1 MDYLPEWKIYL
12 WKKLL
17 LNTEHFDEGV
27 VIPHNFTFFSDD
39 EQYGL
44 MVQGTGKIIDAV
56 QQARGIA
63 AARRAAVQAD
73 STYQPIGD
81 NYYSSHPI
89 NTMGALVELMDS
101 KPPVLTVAAKLGKGY
116 IAQYRQAKKS
126 YETLQYKKSLASISM
141 GKGTPYKPNP
151 DYMSD
156 PFCGLGE
163 TIYKKAEAGQVLT
176 TDEFRELAGVAHHRT
191 YDYLVLELKIDIPAL
206 QAQMDSYLKNF
217 DAGSLVAPHGVQY
230 FDPTL
235 QRNNTLTA
243 IKAMTTNFGTKNL
256 QVTPVRIAEYGGWP
270 LGDERHYRIFESI
283 FSLEK
288 DGVLVISDLRKSELV
303 LSLNETPPAGASA
316 SAQGAKASPARKE
329 SVVEL
334 KPEIEVGSLVAY
346 SDGSIRYKGK
356 MVELRPQM
364 KDLCRLFMRNQ
375 GTVLT
380 HDDIRNA
387 IVDSTKRGATPYTT
401 IAKYVSELH
410 GVLKV
415 HFDRDV
421 ITNQNKDG
429 WVFSIKKM

>member
-1 MDYLPEWKIYL
+1 MEYLSEWKIYL

-27 VIPHNFTFFSDD
+27 VVPHNFTFFSDD

-44 MVQGTGKIIDAV
+44 MVQGTQKTINAT

-73 STYQPIGD
+73 SAHQPIGD

-101 KPPVLTVAAKLGKGY
+101 EPRILSVTARLDKRY
-116 IAQYRQAKKS
+116 IAWYRAEKKK
-126 YETLQYKKSLASISM
+126 YETTQYSKHLASRSM
-141 GKGTPYKPNP
+141 GNTFKPYKPNP

-163 TIYKKAEAGQVLT
+163 TIYKKAETGQVLT
-176 TDEFRELAGVAHHRT
+176 ADEFRELAGVAHHRT
-191 YDYLVLELKIDIPAL
+191 YDYLVLELKIDMPAL
-206 QAQMDSYLKNF
+206 QARMDAYLKNF

-230 FDPTL
+230 FDPSL
-235 QRNNTLTA
+235 QKNNTLTA

-256 QVTPVRIAEYGGWP
+256 QVTPARIAEYGGWP
-270 LGDERHYRIFESI
+270 LGNERHYRIFESI

-288 DGVLVISDLRKSELV
+288 DGELVISDLRKSELV
-303 LSLNETPPAGASA
+303 LSLNGTPPAGASA
-316 SAQGAKASPARKE
+316 SAQGAKASPPL
-329 SVVEL
+329 VEL
-334 KPEIEVGSLVAY
+334 KPEIEAGDLVAY
-346 SDGSIRYKGK
+346 SNGSIRYKDK

-380 HDDIRNA
+380 HDDIRNT

-410 GVLKV
+410 GVLKI
-415 HFDRDV
+415 HFGRDV

-429 WVFSIKKM
+429 WVFSTKKM